1 MIIGIDSERGQV
13 HIGDPP
19 ERLPGIITRLTVK
32 GAIIIDSAEAVG
44 ASGANKQMAGWEDAD
59 ISLSL
64 SVLADPAKGQSAED
78 RAAVIIT
85 AFKRAENG
93 QPVIYRIAQPLLRAW
108 KIRSVVMASLSTQ
121 YTTKRNEIGVEIQF
135 IEHEPLVAT
144 TQRRQAS
151 RDEPPPAES
160 LPPGYGITEAET
172 RAFGR
177 YVE

>member
-1 MIIGIDSERGQV
+1 MILGLDSERGQV

-19 ERLPGIITRLTVK
+19 ELLPGVITGLTVK
-32 GAIIIDSAEAVG
+32 GSIIIDSAEAVG
-44 ASGANKQMAGWEDAD
+44 ASGASKQMAGWEDAD

-64 SVLADPAKGQSAED
+64 SVLADPARSQSAED
-78 RAAVIIT
+78 RAAVII
-85 AFKRAENG
+85 AVFKRAENG
-93 QPVIYRIAQPLLRAW
+93 QPVIYRIAQPLLRSW
-108 KIRSVVMASLSTQ
+108 QIRSVVMASLSTQ
-121 YTTKRNEIGVEIQF
+121 YTTKRNEIGVESEF
-135 IEHEPLVAT
+135 VEHEPLVDA

-151 RDEPPPAES
+151 RDEAPAAGG

>member
-1 MIIGIDSERGQV
+1 MILGIDSERGQV
-13 HIGDPP
+13 YIGDPP
-19 ERLPGIITRLTVK
+19 AHLPGIITGLTVK
-32 GAIIIDSAEAVG
+32 GSIIIDSAEAVG
-44 ASGANKQMAGWEDAD
+44 ASGASKQMAGWEDAD

-64 SVLADPAKGQSAED
+64 SVLADPAGNQSAED
-78 RAAVIIT
+78 RASAIIA

-93 QPVIYRIAQPLLRAW
+93 QPVIYRIAQPLLRSW
-108 KIRSVVMASLSTQ
+108 QIRSVVMASLSTQ

-135 IEHEPLVAT
+135 IEHEPLVAI

-151 RDEPPPAES
+151 RDEAPAAES
-160 LPPGYGITEAET
+160 PPPGYGITAAET